1 MTDHKDDNHTS
12 EPAEET
18 IPKQDEA
25 TCVSPASEPT
35 VHVME
40 RAEALAVLHLDEKA
54 NAYAIDERFWQLTK
68 RYRNEENEEMLSI
81 ITAAYDVASG
91 RHANKEAEIEET
103 AKASKFFGKTAKQWK
118 VYFYYSWWKFLAA
131 ALVIGVV
138 SILVHQIFFTPGY
151 DIKIVSAGHFS
162 LDNTMMQR
170 FLEEDLGY
178 ENPYVACADLIAD
191 ESEEGD
197 LTTVNGESTFSAM
210 ISLKPDVIIFD
221 YTTMQY
227 NLPYL
232 EDMDEYYAYLQ
243 SVLPPDKLAAV
254 TPVTCSMED
263 YYALFSEED
272 LNGYILTT
280 EDKIDHVYGLEITDQ
295 DTISA
300 LGYVNNWSEKDP
312 SLVLGISNV
321 SEDKKT
327 AEEFISSLLLDMDFF
342 TENE

>member
-1 MTDHKDDNHTS
+1 MTDHKNRNYAREPS
-12 EPAEET
+12 EEIT
-18 IPKQDEA
+18 PKQDAAMCDSHVTES
-25 TCVSPASEPT
+25 TD
-35 VHVME
+35 HVME

-54 NAYAIDERFWQLTK
+54 NAFVIDERFWQLTK
-68 RYRNEENEEMLSI
+68 RYRKEENDEMLSL
-81 ITAAYDVASG
+81 ITSAYDVASG
-91 RHANKEAEIEET
+91 RYAKKESALEEV
-103 AKASKFFGKTAKQWK
+103 AKSRKFLGKTARQWK

-131 ALVIGVV
+131 ALVLVV
-138 SILVHQIFFTPGY
+138 VTTLVHQIFFTPGY

-162 LDNTMMQR
+162 LDNTMMQS

-191 ESEEGD
+191 ESEEGNM
-197 LTTVNGESTFSAM
+197 TTVNGESTFSAM
-210 ISLKPDVIIFD
+210 ISLKPDVLIFD

-243 SVLPPDKLAAV
+243 SVLPPDKLSAV
-254 TPVTCSMED
+254 TPITCSMED
-263 YYALFSEED
+263 YYSLFSEED
-272 LNGYILTT
+272 LNGYVLTA
-280 EDKIDHVYGLEITDQ
+280 EDKVDHVYGLEITDP

-312 SLVLGISNV
+312 SLVIGISNV

-327 AEEFISSLLLDMDFF
+327 AEDFISSLLLDLDYF
-342 TENE
+342 TKDK